1 MIYQNENF
9 GYEYDYKCRWHDVYI
24 VYEHLHEFSELL
36 LCRKGNAEVYIKGRP
51 YTLRE
56 NELVFILPNTPHRYN
71 CVDCEVVCAV
81 FSNDYIPL
89 FFHELSGRALVT
101 SAVDMS
107 GLEYI
112 TDRLE
117 ALVGG
122 SKISICGALN
132 LICDRVLST
141 ASFDGE
147 GEELD
152 GKLYQKVISYVS
164 EHYTHNITLKSLAQQ
179 FGYNEKYLSSSLHS
193 LTGINFRK
201 LLSSYR
207 ISHAKRLLEG
217 GEESISDIAYASGFS
232 AVNTFNRI
240 FKQTEGVTP
249 LEYRAR
255 MRK

>member
-9 GYEYDYKCRWHDVYI
+9 GLDYDYKCRWHNGYV
-24 VYEHLHEFSELL
+24 VVEHLHEFSELL
-36 LCRKGNAEVYIKGRP
+36 LCRKGNADVYVKGKH

-56 NELVFILPNTPHRYN
+56 NELIFILPNFPHGYN

-89 FFHELSGRALVT
+89 FFNELSGRSLVT
-101 SAVDMS
+101 EAVDVS
-107 GLEYI
+107 GLEQV

-122 SKISICGALN
+122 SKTSICGALN
-132 LICDRVLST
+132 LICDRVLSN
-141 ASFDGE
+141 ASFED
-147 GEELD
+147 EEKALD
-152 GKLYQKVISYVS
+152 GRLYQKVISYVS
-164 EHYTHNITLKSLAQQ
+164 EHYTEDITLKSLAQQ

-193 LTGINFRK
+193 LTGINFRR
-201 LLSSYR
+201 LLSYYR
-207 ISHAKRLLEG
+207 ISHAKRLLETRD
-217 GEESISDIAYASGFS
+217 ESMSDIAYASGFS

-240 FKQTEGVTP
+240 FKQTEGMTP
-249 LEYRAR
+249 LEYRVK